1 MATWK
6 YSCTVLGVYRQ
17 SSFCKKTAFLSGSW
31 CSFSPQNWRQHSMG
45 EQNMKKMRRK
55 KIQATPTGLSVQLV
69 DPSYTLI
76 LSSMKWW
83 VRQWKYLKHA
93 DDWDLRG
100 CEVDIGCLSIIIIKF
115 AYLRSSNCSKV
126 RMWIRAP
133 RVKLFGVWLTAKHVI
148 GRYVD
153 VQMKNTKA
161 RVHFP
166 PFSPEKLPCVFK
178 SETHG
183 IWCPNEFFSKMIGM
197 KRGEMST

>member
-31 CSFSPQNWRQHSMG
+31 CSFSPKNWRQHSMG

-83 VRQWKYLKHA
+83 VRQSKYLKHA
-93 DDWDLRG
+93 DDWDLR
-100 CEVDIGCLSIIIIKF
+100 CLLGTINNHIIKI
-115 AYLRSSNCSKV
+115 ACLRNSNCSKV
-126 RMWIRAP
+126 IHVYIWIRAP

-153 VQMKNTKA
+153 VQMKNTKGS
-161 RVHFP
+161 
-166 PFSPEKLPCVFK
+166 FSPL
-178 SETHG
+178 
-183 IWCPNEFFSKMIGM
+183 FSKASMCVQI
-197 KRGEMST
+197 RDARYLVS